1 VGFPHKDR
9 FLGYSLSAGLTLLS
23 LGIADRAMALS
34 FISDYSSEYEEY
46 IGDIVEESVS
56 EEIVSG
62 DIRLLAEVGQQA
74 IDNGQ

>member
-1 VGFPHKDR
+1 
-9 FLGYSLSAGLTLLS
+9 
-23 LGIADRAMALS
+23 MALS